1 MTPLAP
7 HLEAFFRTHLPI
19 ERGCSPRTCETYAYA
34 FQLLL
39 SFAAARHK
47 KPPSALSL
55 EQLDAPLV
63 RDFLVHIEGTRHNS
77 ATTRN
82 ARLAAVKSFAHFV
95 EYRVPGAVDQVR
107 QICAIPAKRTD
118 QPLVDYLNRDE
129 VQALLDA
136 PEPKTRMGTRDRAM
150 LHLCFAAGL
159 RVSELVGLRMDE
171 LELHPD
177 ASVRVRGKGRRE
189 RILPLW
195 RETASALRAWVAIRG
210 SVPAAEVFV
219 SSRGQPLTRSGF
231 EYVLK
236 KHVQKA
242 IIASP
247 SMACKRISP
256 HVLRHS
262 CAMHTLQA
270 TRDIRKVSLWLGHS
284 SIKSTEI
291 YLRADPTEKLAVLD
305 SRVAPALKPGR
316 FRAPD
321 RLLAMLRQQ

>member
-19 ERGCSPRTCETYAYA
+19 ERGCSPRTCETYAYS

-63 RDFLVHIEGTRHNS
+63 LDFLVHIEGARHNS

-82 ARLAAVKSFAHFV
+82 ARLAAVKSFAHFI

-107 QICAIPAKRTD
+107 RICAIPAKRTD

-136 PEPKTRMGTRDRAM
+136 PEPKTRLGTRDRAM

-177 ASVRVRGKGRRE
+177 ASVRIRGKGRRE
-189 RILPLW
+189 RLLPLW

-210 SVPAAEVFV
+210 SVPAPEVFV
-219 SSRGQPLTRSGF
+219 SGRGQPLTRAGF

-242 IIASP
+242 IMASP
-247 SMACKRISP
+247 SMARKRVSP

-291 YLRADPTEKLAVLD
+291 YLRADPTEKLAALD
-305 SRVAPALKPGR
+305 SGVAPTLKPGR

-321 RLLAMLRQQ
+321 RLLAMLRHP